1 MPRAPSADQAGGL
14 YHALNRGNLRATI
27 FHKEPDFAAFEKI
40 PHEALKIHEVESY
53 SYLIM
58 PNHYHLVLRPLKDGW
73 VESIAKRLN
82 LESTLRRRGRRGI
95 RFSVINDNKKT

>member
-1 MPRAPSADQAGGL
+1 
-14 YHALNRGNLRATI
+14 
-27 FHKEPDFAAFEKI
+27 
-40 PHEALKIHEVESY
+40 
-53 SYLIM
+53 M